1 MSGDRMNKKSF
12 AVIAIALCLFVPTI
26 SQAADPVYP
35 EGVPAPGRSCGD
47 ATGVT
52 VVDTIAGKALT
63 CKSNGVENIWQFVDG
78 TAIPSGLGGYKATPL
93 PNDGIDEAFTA
104 PEPPAMKNY
113 QGLYHNDLAG
123 LTRLTSALLNF
134 QPTDK
139 SPTTVT
145 ACKSLSDS
153 ACSGTGVTKYEA
165 VLPTCDSV
173 NPTNCLS
180 DIYATKADG
189 TKVQGIVKGI
199 FNHDNPQNFTGDSAS
214 GLPTGTEPTLVQF
227 PGVNHSNGDLFLVK
241 PHMIGHRNQGE
252 TMWST
257 ESFKVSIFAVK
268 MVDGTFG
275 FNQFS
280 TDAANYQNNIGE
292 AGGSVI
298 GANTSPGC
306 AAESKT
312 QCAAMYPLPLDVS
325 FAVSIKFSKALVGW
339 LHGRVTSP
347 TISLQNDAKGGALLT
362 IDAKAIKTPTNSV
375 WVTNEQ
381 MPQSLRNWYGND
393 HGGTIFYQGATR
405 DLFAPFSEIALLRDG
420 NSQHNERTL
429 SEYVQWLPLLGEKAQ
444 AMPTMWAVETMS
456 QEGDPRSPIV
466 GCINKQK
473 NLAGLVTTNAAEYI
487 DGPPVYTDGTLDY
500 KVAATHFEKDGSTFF
515 QGTYDLLM
523 SSEVARCI
531 YGFTKAPIKATISV
545 TNDTGGGSVASTVIK
560 EEKGW
565 LTLGAYG
572 FTFSNPTIRVKLT
585 QDASVKPVAKTS
597 TITCIKGKTTK
608 QVTAAKPTCPSGY
621 KKK

>member
-1 MSGDRMNKKSF
+1 MNKKSL
-12 AVIAIALCLFVPTI
+12 AIVAIVFSLFVPALA
-26 SQAADPVYP
+26 SHAADPVYP

-47 ATGVT
+47 ASGAT
-52 VVDTIAGKALT
+52 VMDTIAGKALV
-63 CKSNGVENIWQFVDG
+63 CKSNGVQNIWQYADG
-78 TAIPSGLGGYKATPL
+78 SELPASVGGYKATPL

-104 PEPPAMKNY
+104 PEPPAKKNY

-139 SPTTVT
+139 SPTKVT
-145 ACKSLSDS
+145 ACTSLSDS
-153 ACSGTGVTKYEA
+153 SCSGSGVLKYEA
-165 VLPTCDSV
+165 VLPTCDSA
-173 NPTNCLS
+173 NPTNCIS

-189 TKVQGIVKGI
+189 TKVQGIIKGI
-199 FNHDNPQNFTGDSAS
+199 FNKDNPQNFTGDPAS
-214 GLPTGTEPTLVQF
+214 GLPTGSEPTLVQF
-227 PGVNHSNGDLFLVK
+227 PGVNHSAGDLYLVK

-252 TMWST
+252 SAWTT

-280 TDAANYQNNIGE
+280 TDATNYQNNIGE
-292 AGGSVI
+292 AGGNGI
-298 GANTSPGC
+298 GANTSSGC

-312 QCAAMYPLPLDVS
+312 QCAAMYPLPLDAS
-325 FAVSIKFSKALVGW
+325 FGVSIKFSKALVGW
-339 LHGRVTSP
+339 LHGRITKP

-362 IDAKAIKTPTNSV
+362 IDAKAIKTPTNAV

-381 MPQSLRNWYGND
+381 MPQTLRDWYGND
-393 HGGTIFYQGATR
+393 HGGSILYQGANR

-429 SEYVQWLPLLGEKAQ
+429 SEYVQWLPLMGEKAQ

-456 QEGDPRSPIV
+456 QEGDPKSPIV
-466 GCINKQK
+466 SCINKQK

-500 KVAATHFEKDGSTFF
+500 KVAATHFEKDGTTTF

-523 SSEVARCI
+523 SSDVARCI
-531 YGFTKAPIKATISV
+531 YGFTKAPVKASITV
-545 TNDTGGGSVASTVIK
+545 TNNTGGASIASTVIN
-560 EEKGW
+560 EANGW

-572 FTFSNPTIRVKLT
+572 FTFSSPTIHVKLT
-585 QDASVKPVAKTS
+585 QDAPAKAAATSKQS
-597 TITCIKGKTTK
+597 TITCVKGKTTK
-608 QVTAAKPTCPSGY
+608 KVTALKPTCPSGY